1 MKSKRATDSN
11 AKKVTTRKQLEDAPM
26 QKSGKGS
33 QNFED
38 WSDCNKFDNVDIWLS
53 NPVWKLYVEA
63 CNYNTNKNNM

>member
-33 QNFED
+33 QNFE
-38 WSDCNKFDNVDIWLS
+38 N
-53 NPVWKLYVEA
+53 
-63 CNYNTNKNNM
+63 